1 MERGV
6 VWGGLLISGSFLLA
20 VTLNQAAREPPA
32 PALVEQ
38 AALRDAQ
45 SDRRCVSAGSI
56 APARPDVR
64 RSSDCERDPAPRKS
78 PD

>member
-20 VTLNQAAREPPA
+20 VTLNQAAREAPA
-32 PALVEQ
+32 PVLMEQ
-38 AALRDAQ
+38 ADLRNADA
-45 SDRRCVSAGSI
+45 DRCASAGAI
-56 APARPDVR
+56 ARARPGVR
-64 RSSDCERDPAPRKS
+64 RSSDCERDLAPRKS